1 MLIFVSI
8 SVNSKMMDMCC
19 EAESKLATELMYH
32 EVQLERDI
40 LEPLNQLAEVK
51 HTHTPLMMNT
61 SLIELLIIHD
71 NI

>member
-51 HTHTPLMMNT
+51 HTHTINDEYIT
-61 SLIELLIIHD
+61 HRTVNYS
-71 NI
+71 